1 MTVRLEMSGPLTRT
15 MEKGDDFDTVSANS
29 ISQQEGHRGQ
39 HEFSGSQDAA
49 APAQFRMPPQQFGCR
64 EDAVQHFVCRSL
76 RVLAGPVF
84 IRRLQ
89 VSGGAPGPGN
99 VHLRIS
105 YLRWRHLEAMDLT
118 LA

>member
-1 MTVRLEMSGPLTRT
+1 
-15 MEKGDDFDTVSANS
+15 
-29 ISQQEGHRGQ
+29 
-39 HEFSGSQDAA
+39 
-49 APAQFRMPPQQFGCR
+49 
-64 EDAVQHFVCRSL
+64 
-76 RVLAGPVF
+76 
-84 IRRLQ
+84 LQ